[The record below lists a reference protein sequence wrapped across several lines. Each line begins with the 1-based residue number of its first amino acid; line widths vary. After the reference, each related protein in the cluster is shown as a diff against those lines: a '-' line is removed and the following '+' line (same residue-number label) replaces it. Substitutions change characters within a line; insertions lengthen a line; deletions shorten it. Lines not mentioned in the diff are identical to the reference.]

1 MQSIYCIFPSV
12 QDDQID
18 LVFKALAHAERRRI
32 LASLHRRPDQS
43 LFEIC
48 AASFAEDGQALSRQ
62 TISQHLDVLEE
73 AGLVETTWKGR
84 TKAHSLNL
92 DPLRAVVKRSINRY
106 L

>member
-1 MQSIYCIFPSV
+1 M

-18 LVFKALAHAERRRI
+18 LVFKALAHPERRRI

-48 AASFAEDGQALSRQ
+48 AASAAGNRQPLSRQ
-62 TISQHLDVLEE
+62 TISQHLDALER
-73 AGLVETTWKGR
+73 AGLLEVSWKGR
-84 TKAHSLNL
+84 TKAHSINL
-92 DPLRAVVKRSINRY
+92 GPLRAATELLIKRY